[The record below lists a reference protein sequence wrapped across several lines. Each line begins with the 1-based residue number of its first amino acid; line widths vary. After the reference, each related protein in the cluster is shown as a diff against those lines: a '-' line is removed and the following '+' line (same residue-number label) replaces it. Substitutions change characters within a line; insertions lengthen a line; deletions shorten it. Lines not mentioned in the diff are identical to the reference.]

1 MRDDV
6 KKDKYGFSDP
16 NAVMGFTRGMD
27 GVDPRDA
34 KQEEYQNKDGPMDMP
49 PDLIKFLND
58 VGPLERKVDKE
69 FTSPRLRESL
79 HQHELER
86 REHEQDS
93 RRKVSEMPL
102 MGVEMDH
109 VTRRT
114 TNFSTAAAKEDE
126 GFGLTGV
133 QMYEM
138 LALNKSNE
146 ELWKDSCNGDESEKD
161 AQLELIESCRKYLE
175 LPIVMKDKDSEYLG
189 LSESTVETSDMF
201 RLALMPATGVKL
213 VMSQLLDRENERKV
227 QEATEKKV
235 D

>member
-1 MRDDV
+1 M
-6 KKDKYGFSDP
+6 
-16 NAVMGFTRGMD
+16 
-27 GVDPRDA
+27 
-34 KQEEYQNKDGPMDMP
+34 
-49 PDLIKFLND
+49 IKFLND